1 MKTKILFYLTLLVGY
16 ALFTT
21 NVFSQETKEQKKAL
35 DAFITATTK
44 SAVTSEPVPGAE
56 ITVEQVP
63 GPTIIIKAKSAGGAE
78 SGPAVKTQ
86 FDVILKS
93 KFTTNDKGE
102 FTLLVTQDQFKKLP
116 EEFNLKF
123 TIKPKDLSKFPTET
137 NSIVVKVKKSDGPKF
152 DFVVTFQKIDAR
164 TNKCTFA
171 INGKTQSLRN
181 SKL

>member
-1 MKTKILFYLTLLVGY
+1 MKTKILFYLTLLVGF

-21 NVFSQETKEQKKAL
+21 NVFSQESNDPKKEERQKKAL

-44 SAVTSEPVPGAE
+44 SSEKSEPVPGAE

-63 GPTIIIKAKSAGGAE
+63 GPTIIKAKQIGGE
-78 SGPAVKTQ
+78 SGPAEKTQ

-102 FTLLVTQDQFKKLP
+102 FTLLVAPDSFKKLP

-123 TIKPKDLSKFPTET
+123 TIKPKDPSKFSTET

-152 DFVVTFQKIDAR
+152 IFVVTFQKLDAK
-164 TNKCTFA
+164 TNKGTFA
-171 INGKTQSLRN
+171 VNGKTQS
-181 SKL
+181 